1 MTKAHTQMLRAFIET
16 DPPKKKKARATGE
29 ADQRRR
35 EGGHAAAKLEMSQ
48 VERQLGPDAWPWFGP
63 MLIFDCETETKIG
76 QRLRFGIFQ
85 ERGLNYRDLIERKKR
100 HGIIT
105 RDDMDAQ
112 RSEGIFYNPET
123 CTKIEIA
130 TMRAHAGEHGLNFM
144 TMDNFLNRVFFRIY
158 YLKRWQE
165 GEAPQTLPMLVIG
178 HNLPFDLGRLSCRAG
193 PSKGNNYGGLT
204 LTLAEK
210 RASVA
215 IKKLGF
221 GKHLFK
227 ANQDW
232 SHRSN
237 LQFLDTQQLGRAML
251 GPGNSSIRGILGS
264 LNIDDE
270 TKGEADYE
278 GPITSEYI
286 EYCRSDVR
294 ATWRI
299 FAELRSLYVRHGR
312 TREIDRIYS
321 EASLGKSYL
330 KDFGITPF
338 LKQNPNFDRKT
349 IGPFMEALYGGRSEV
364 RIRHEVPETVQA
376 DFKSEYSTINSLMQL
391 QALDVAE
398 RVVAVEGG
406 PADEAAQFL
415 RGVTLADLRQR
426 GTWPKL
432 RGVALIRPD
441 NDILPVRTVY
451 MPIVPKTAPTLP

>member
-1 MTKAHTQMLRAFIET
+1 
-16 DPPKKKKARATGE
+16 
-29 ADQRRR
+29 
-35 EGGHAAAKLEMSQ
+35 
-48 VERQLGPDAWPWFGP
+48 
-63 MLIFDCETETKIG
+63 
-76 QRLRFGIFQ
+76 
-85 ERGLNYRDLIERKKR
+85 
-100 HGIIT
+100 
-105 RDDMDAQ
+105 
-112 RSEGIFYNPET
+112 
-123 CTKIEIA
+123 
-130 TMRAHAGEHGLNFM
+130 
-144 TMDNFLNRVFFRIY
+144 
-158 YLKRWQE
+158 
-165 GEAPQTLPMLVIG
+165 MLVIG
-178 HNLPFDLGRLSCRAG
+178 HNLPFDLGRLARRAG

-210 RASVA
+210 RASIA

-232 SHRSN
+232 SRRSN

-251 GPGNSSIRGILGS
+251 GPGNSSIKGMLRS
-264 LNIDDE
+264 LKIDDE

-278 GPITSEYI
+278 GPITPEYI

-299 FAELRSLYVRHGR
+299 FTELRSLYLKHGR

-338 LKQNPNFDRKT
+338 LKQNPDFDRKT

-364 RIRHEVPETVQA
+364 RIRHEVLETLQA
-376 DFKSEYSTINSLMQL
+376 DFKSEYPTINSLMRL
-391 QALDVAE
+391 QALDIAE
-398 RVVAVEGG
+398 RVGVVEGG
-406 PADEAAQFL
+406 PGGEAAQFL
-415 RGVTLADLRQR
+415 REVTLADLQQKD
-426 GTWPKL
+426 TWPKL

-451 MPIVPKTAPTLP
+451 HANSAQDSAAPTLRAQQIGVNVVVSGPPTWYAFADIIASKILTGKCPQVLRTIVLEPHGVQGGLKPIEFFGDPAYTIEPSP